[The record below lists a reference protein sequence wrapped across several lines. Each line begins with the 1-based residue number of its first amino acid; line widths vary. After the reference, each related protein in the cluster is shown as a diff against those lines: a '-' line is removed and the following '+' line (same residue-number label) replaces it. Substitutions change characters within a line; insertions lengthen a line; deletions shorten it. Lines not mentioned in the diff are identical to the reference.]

1 MNINN
6 EFLRPTRYNANY
18 MERLNK
24 RENDILARRNHDF
37 EIVNRPRLEEPSD
50 EESKNKNEVDNLI
63 KTIPNSKIEKDN
75 KNLKCIICLNG
86 FKIGDKESTLP
97 CMHIFH
103 YNCLKN
109 WMYEQR
115 WCPICKNEIFK

>member
-1 MNINN
+1 MNIND

-24 RENDILARRNHDF
+24 RENDILARRNHDL
-37 EIVNRPRLEEPSD
+37 EIVNRPRLEELSD
-50 EESKNKNEVDNLI
+50 NESNIKKEVENLI
-63 KTIPNSKIEKDN
+63 KIIPNSKIEKIN
-75 KNLKCIICLNG
+75 KNLKCVICLNG
-86 FKIGDKESTLP
+86 FNIGDKESTLP

-109 WMYEQR
+109 WMYEQT
-115 WCPICKNEIFK
+115 WCPICKSEIFK

>member
-1 MNINN
+1 
-6 EFLRPTRYNANY
+6 

-24 RENDILARRNHDF
+24 RENDILARRNHDL
-37 EIVNRPRLEEPSD
+37 EIVNRPRLEELSD
-50 EESKNKNEVDNLI
+50 NESNKKKEVENLI
-63 KTIPNSKIEKDN
+63 KIIPNSKIEKVN
-75 KNLKCIICLNG
+75 KNLKCVICLNG

-115 WCPICKNEIFK
+115 WCPICKSEIFK

>member
-1 MNINN
+1 MYN
-6 EFLRPTRYNANY
+6 EFSLQTRYNSNL

-24 RENDILARRNHDF
+24 RENDINSGRNIDF
-37 EIVNRPRLEEPSD
+37 DVTNRPRLEELSD
-50 EESKNKNEVDNLI
+50 EELDNKKEVDTLI
-63 KTIPNSKIEKDN
+63 KILPNSKIEKVN
-75 KNLKCIICLNG
+75 KNLKCVICLNG

-115 WCPICKNEIFK
+115 WCPICKSEIFK

>member
-37 EIVNRPRLEEPSD
+37 EI
-50 EESKNKNEVDNLI
+50 NLYV
-63 KTIPNSKIEKDN
+63 
-75 KNLKCIICLNG
+75 LNV
-86 FKIGDKESTLP
+86 
-97 CMHIFH
+97 
-103 YNCLKN
+103 
-109 WMYEQR
+109 
-115 WCPICKNEIFK
+115 